1 MAAGRLPAQ
10 PVPRWP
16 GGGVA
21 LGWPGEGAR
30 CSMTPGRLMVTAC
43 LLLVLGVPDLAA
55 AASRRVPILHSF
67 GRDFGP
73 FQVFSS
79 AFRTVLVRDSP
90 DPIEFQ
96 EATLESRL
104 FGEGQRDDPV
114 VHYANTLHAARPI
127 DLLVAVGGPAAF
139 GCRR

>member
-1 MAAGRLPAQ
+1 MTRWSPMLAAC
-10 PVPRWP
+10 V
-16 GGGVA
+16 
-21 LGWPGEGAR
+21 
-30 CSMTPGRLMVTAC
+30 
-43 LLLVLGVPDLAA
+43 LLVLVVPDLAA
-55 AASRRVPILHSF
+55 ATRRVLILHSF

>member
-1 MAAGRLPAQ
+1 
-10 PVPRWP
+10 
-16 GGGVA
+16 
-21 LGWPGEGAR
+21 
-30 CSMTPGRLMVTAC
+30 MTPGRLMVTAC

-90 DPIEFQ
+90 VAQNTGNF
-96 EATLESRL
+96 ASLL
-104 FGEGQRDDPV
+104 RD
-114 VHYANTLHAARPI
+114 AAETGP
-127 DLLVAVGGPAAF
+127 LPPAHPQSAGGPGRAN
-139 GCRR
+139 